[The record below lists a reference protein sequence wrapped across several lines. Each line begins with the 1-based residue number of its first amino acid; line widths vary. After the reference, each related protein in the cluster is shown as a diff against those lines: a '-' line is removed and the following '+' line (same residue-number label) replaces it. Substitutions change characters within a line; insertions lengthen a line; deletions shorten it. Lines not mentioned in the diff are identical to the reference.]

1 VKSMALCQVAYDE
14 CLMDLVFLNFMRGTS
29 QNDSIEAG

>member
-1 VKSMALCQVAYDE
+1 MALCRVAYDE
-14 CLMDLVFLNFMRGTS
+14 CPVDLVFLNFMRDTS